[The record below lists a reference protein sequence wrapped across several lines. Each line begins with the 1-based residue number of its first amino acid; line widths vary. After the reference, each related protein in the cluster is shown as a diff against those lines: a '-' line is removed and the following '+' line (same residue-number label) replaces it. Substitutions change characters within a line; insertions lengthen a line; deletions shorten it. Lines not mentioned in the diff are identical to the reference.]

1 MGRLRTK
8 SAASGARFSHGNRSD
23 PTEFCCP
30 PQGHKWGP
38 HKSVRAVARLSVDVP
53 EPLMRQ
59 LKIHAAQGG
68 TTIQRIVLRLLK
80 EELLR

>member
-1 MGRLRTK
+1 MAIDPIRPS
-8 SAASGARFSHGNRSD
+8 SAVR
-23 PTEFCCP
+23 
-30 PQGHKWGP
+30 HKRANEGP

-68 TTIQRIVLRLLK
+68 TTIQRIVLRLLN